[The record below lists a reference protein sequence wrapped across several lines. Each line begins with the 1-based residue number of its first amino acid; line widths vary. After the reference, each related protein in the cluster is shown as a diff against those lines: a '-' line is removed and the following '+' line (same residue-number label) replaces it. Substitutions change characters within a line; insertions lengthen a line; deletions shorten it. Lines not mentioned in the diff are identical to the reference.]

1 MGRSNANGNETV
13 VNDITEQESEE
24 ATEIKVEEKTFTQEE
39 LNSILAKE
47 KAKLQKAIDEKVNEA
62 AKLAKM
68 TADQKAQYESEK
80 RLKELDDR
88 EKNIT
93 RRELMAEA
101 KNTLSDKNLPTS
113 LADLLDYTD
122 ADMCSNSIETISKA
136 FQEAVESA
144 VEDRLKGGKPQKKA
158 PETEILGEKQQLEKD
173 MNDYTLPLAQRVA
186 AKNKLYSMKEE

>member
-1 MGRSNANGNETV
+1 MENEAV
-13 VNDITEQESEE
+13 VNDITEQQSEE

-68 TADQKAQYESEK
+68 TSDQKAQYESEK

-88 EKNIT
+88 EKEIT

-101 KNTLSDKNLPTS
+101 KNTLSDKKLPTT

-122 ADMCSNSIETISKA
+122 ADKCSNSIETISKA
-136 FQEAVESA
+136 FQEAVASA

-173 MNDYTLPLAQRVA
+173 MNDYSLPLAQRVA